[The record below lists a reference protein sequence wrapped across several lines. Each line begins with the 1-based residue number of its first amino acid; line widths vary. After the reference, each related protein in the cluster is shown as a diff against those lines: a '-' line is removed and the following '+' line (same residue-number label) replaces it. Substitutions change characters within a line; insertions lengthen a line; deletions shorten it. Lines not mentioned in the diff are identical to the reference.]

1 MQVASRSDRGRVL
14 VTGIE
19 GFTGLYL
26 APLLQQSGYQVIR
39 AVQPEFDLQHPESI
53 IRTIERAQPDFVI
66 HLAGIS
72 FVAHDDATAMYA
84 VNTVGTSSLLT
95 ALERVAPRVRKVMLA
110 STSQVYGNSNDDP
123 IREHTLAAPV
133 SHYACSKL
141 SMELMARTWFDRLP
155 IIITRPFNYIG
166 RGQAKHFLL
175 PKIVDHFQ
183 RKAPVI
189 ELGNIDVERDFLDVR
204 SIADIYVR
212 LLQTQIAGEVLN
224 IASGIGRSLRSIIDC
239 ASTITGHKIDLA
251 VSPAYIR
258 SNEVTRLVGS
268 NERLVGA
275 IGPLRPIKFETTL
288 RWMLQGED
296 VEAAKAQ
303 R

>member
-19 GFTGLYL
+19 GFTGLHL
-26 APLLQQSGYQVIR
+26 GPLLQQSGYQVIR
-39 AVQPEFDLQHPESI
+39 AVQPEFDLRQPESI
-53 IRTIERAQPDFVI
+53 TRTIERTQPDFVI

-95 ALERVAPRVRKVMLA
+95 ALERVAPRLRKVILA

-123 IREHTLAAPV
+123 ITENTLTAPV

-175 PKIVDHFQ
+175 PKLVDHF
-183 RKAPVI
+183 RRRAPVI
-189 ELGNIDVERDFLDVR
+189 QLGNMNVERDFLDVR
-204 SIADIYVR
+204 SVADVYVR
-212 LLQTQIAGEVLN
+212 LLESPLHSDVLN
-224 IASGIGRSLRSIIDC
+224 IASGVGRSLRSIIDDLT
-239 ASTITGHKIDLA
+239 SITGHR
-251 VSPAYIR
+251 IR
-258 SNEVTRLVGS
+258 TEVNSALVRDNEVARLVGS
-268 NERLVGA
+268 SERLQQAVGA
-275 IGPLRPIKFETTL
+275 LCHTEFEETL
-288 RWMLQGED
+288 RWMLEPPT
-296 VEAAKAQ
+296 Q
-303 R
+303 RE